1 MGDVCSERQGLAALW
16 TANPHGARQ
25 PRMSFD
31 LTILATALD
40 ASDDEI
46 RVQALQCAAW
56 LDHPEGDLD
65 ERIVAFYETLR
76 EDSSAEIPRI

>member
-1 MGDVCSERQGLAALW
+1 
-16 TANPHGARQ
+16 
-25 PRMSFD
+25 MSFD